1 MNDGRT
7 GNVESFVRPSPS
19 IDGIRSV
26 THRDFLKLVLN
37 AQGPVA
43 VEFMTYGCI
52 HCRMIEPV
60 LQQVA
65 EAIKSKVTIFRV
77 NIAVEHLL
85 AEEYE
90 IQGTPTFIMFRNAA
104 EIDRVEG
111 PHPTFSSVLRIVT
124 HPFHLDGE
132 VASEN
137 A

>member
-1 MNDGRT
+1 MGDRQPAS
-7 GNVESFVRPSPS
+7 VESFVRQGPS
-19 IDGIRSV
+19 IDGIRGV
-26 THRDFLKLVLN
+26 THRNFLQLVLN

-52 HCRMIEPV
+52 HCRVIEPV

-65 EAIKSKVTIFRV
+65 EAVKSKVTIFRV
-77 NIAVEHLL
+77 NIAVERSL

-90 IQGTPTFIMFRNAA
+90 IQGTPTFIMFLNGA
-104 EIDRVEG
+104 EVDRVEG
-111 PHPTFSSVLRIVT
+111 PRPTFSSVLTMAT

-132 VASEN
+132 AASED